1 MRILLVLVAVIGAS
15 CAGGGS
21 PGVLT
26 DKVRIFDDPAKP
38 EAQWGYDPKEIRVAS
53 GTSVTF
59 TNSGMVFHTVTS
71 DGATR
76 TFDVAVN
83 PGASA
88 TVTFE
93 RAGTFAYHCGVHPDM
108 KGVVHVC
115 DGECR

>member
-1 MRILLVLVAVIGAS
+1 M
-15 CAGGGS
+15 
-21 PGVLT
+21 LT

-83 PGASA
+83 PAESA
-88 TVTFE
+88 TVTFDG
-93 RAGTFAYHCGVHPDM
+93 AGTFAYHCGVHPEM
-108 KGVVHVC
+108 TGVVHVC
-115 DGECR
+115 NGECR